1 MTSLPSYFPFEP
13 NKIFQGVVESK
24 IINLGY
30 LLKQVGYKNRTYFIG
45 NADFSGT
52 RDLLSIF
59 DIKVN
64 DYNQSTGN
72 YDIAPSSFGY
82 HDKDLFYEM
91 LPYECRGYQY
101 VYMPPN
107 YSMVVHKD
115 ISYLKCRLGIML
127 QGSAPILFYDEDHE
141 TVIDSYDYTKPV
153 LTDVQ
158 VPHNVKNNDEYRLT
172 FFINFEQE
180 YDDMLGQMTNG
191 NI

>member
-1 MTSLPSYFPFEP
+1 MIYTPIENMNDGKQHLLDVFNQHKETDLHQY
-13 NKIFQGVVESK
+13 KI
-24 IINLGY
+24 
-30 LLKQVGYKNRTYFIG
+30 KNVNQEIL
-45 NADFSGT
+45 GT
-52 RDLLSIF
+52 RDYYEMYF
-59 DIKVN
+59 
-64 DYNQSTGN
+64 
-72 YDIAPSSFGY
+72 SFKRGKKFFY
-82 HDKDLFYEM
+82 DLF
-91 LPYECRGYQY
+91 PYECRGYQY

-141 TVIDSYDYTKPV
+141 TLINSYDYEKPV

-180 YDDMLGQMTNG
+180 YDNILGQMTNE